1 MPPHSDAVVNR
12 AILDSWQ
19 SGLIALVSLV
29 VLGLICWAI
38 PFIVHKIYGKDGYRD
53 REAKAR
59 EKEAERQ
66 VNFIDSLQHLQE
78 QRELLC
84 GRHAHGL
91 EVLGDNMK
99 ALCDTL
105 CEHGRRSEGLLEAM
119 FDSDGLGGFQ
129 QRVEVSVVE
138 LADLAMVLFDRP
150 WDQLTNDEKSRVKSR
165 IDKVRK
171 RHDRGSKK
179 SDD

>member
-1 MPPHSDAVVNR
+1 MPPHSDAVVHR
-12 AILDSWQ
+12 ALLDSWQ
-19 SGLIALVSLV
+19 SGLIALVCLIV
-29 VLGLICWAI
+29 IGLFCWAV
-38 PFIVHKIYGKDGYRD
+38 PFIVNRIYGKDGYRD

-59 EKEAERQ
+59 ERESERQ
-66 VNFIDSLQHLQE
+66 INFIDSLQHLQE
-78 QRELLC
+78 QRDSLC

-91 EVLGDNMK
+91 EVLGENMK

-105 CEHGRRSEGLLEAM
+105 CEHGRRSEGLLQSM
-119 FDSDGLGGFQ
+119 FDSDGFGGFQ

-138 LADLAMVLFDRP
+138 LADLAVLLFDRP
-150 WDQLTNDEKSRVKSR
+150 WDQLTDDEKSRVKTR

-171 RHDRGSKK
+171 RHDRRSKK